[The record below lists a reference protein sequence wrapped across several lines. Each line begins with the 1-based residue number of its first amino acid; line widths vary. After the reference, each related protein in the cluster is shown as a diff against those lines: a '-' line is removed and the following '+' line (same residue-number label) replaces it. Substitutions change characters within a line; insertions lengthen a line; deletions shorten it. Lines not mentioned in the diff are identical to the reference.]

1 MLALEGIGKKSMYL
15 RRSAENVQSEGA
27 NGSAMEA
34 GMGCTGGKGCSSE
47 NTFQGVPVSPVNALV
62 IVRAVEELN
71 LFKGAGAR
79 EAASHSWVQAQEEVN
94 SCGS

>member
-34 GMGCTGGKGCSSE
+34 GMGYIGGKGCSSE
-47 NTFQGVPVSPVNALV
+47 KHS
-62 IVRAVEELN
+62 
-71 LFKGAGAR
+71 KGSR
-79 EAASHSWVQAQEEVN
+79 SHQSMPL
-94 SCGS
+94 